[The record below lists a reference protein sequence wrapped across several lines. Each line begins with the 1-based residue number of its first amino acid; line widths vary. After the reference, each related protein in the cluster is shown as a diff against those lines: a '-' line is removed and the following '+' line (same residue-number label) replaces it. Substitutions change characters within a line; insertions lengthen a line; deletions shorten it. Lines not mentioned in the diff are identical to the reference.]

1 MIVPREM
8 SKVKAAIYQ
17 LDEEIAALQQFSN
30 DLESDLVGG
39 LPETGKA
46 FEFK

>member
-17 LDEEIAALQQFSN
+17 LDAEIAALQQFSN
-30 DLESDLVGG
+30 DL
-39 LPETGKA
+39 
-46 FEFK
+46 